1 MGGKVLLVDDEPAIL
16 KILKDRIEAEQHTVV
31 VAQSGKEALE
41 KFKDEQPDLI
51 ITDVMMPE
59 MSGYEFFEA
68 LRGMGG

>member
-41 KFKDEQPDLI
+41 K
-51 ITDVMMPE
+51 
-59 MSGYEFFEA
+59 
-68 LRGMGG
+68 LR